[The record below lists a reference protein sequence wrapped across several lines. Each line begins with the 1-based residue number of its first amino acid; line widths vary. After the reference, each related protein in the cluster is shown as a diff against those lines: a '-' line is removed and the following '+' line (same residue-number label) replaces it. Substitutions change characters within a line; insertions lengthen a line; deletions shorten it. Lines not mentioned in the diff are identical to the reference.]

1 MPRMERRKLATLIQS
16 LGESLNKKIND
27 LLMETYLE
35 VLADISEELLK
46 PAIIG
51 FLADG
56 RMPAPNDIKRK
67 LGLMPVDSAQN
78 ASMVVAEL
86 ECAIGRYGWPNEAE
100 ALAALSPASQA
111 IVRGR
116 GWFQTCCDLDDL
128 YDRNRR
134 FKIWQAMAK
143 HFYET
148 GSLAPQACR
157 QIEGEHVAQ
166 LGEVNGGW
174 PRSEAEEWPTEPE
187 PEPRGYSGIQK
198 WDGRF

>member
-1 MPRMERRKLATLIQS
+1 MERRKLATLIQS

-56 RMPAPNDIKRK
+56 RMPSPNEIKRK
-67 LGLMPVDSAQN
+67 LGLMPVDPAQN

-86 ECAIGRYGWPNEAE
+86 ERAIHRYGWPNEAE
-100 ALAALSPASQA
+100 ALAALSPASLA
-111 IVRGR
+111 IVKSK
-116 GWFQTCCDLDDL
+116 GWALTCEDLDNPF
-128 YDRNRR
+128 DRNRR
-134 FKIWQAMAK
+134 YKIWHSMAK
-143 HFYET
+143 HYYDT

-166 LGEVNGGW
+166 LGEGDGEW
-174 PRSEAEEWPTEPE
+174 PCPEAEEWPSEPVV
-187 PEPRGYSGIQK
+187 EPRGYSGIQK